1 MRVSCCAGKSQGG
14 RTVID
19 KGFNYLIYEDKSDIV
34 FKMFNELVSSGSP
47 GLCITTLY
55 PQKLKKMYGMDKAQV
70 HWLSDSTGDKDT
82 LSPTRLDFEITR
94 VINKFI
100 KGGGEPVFLLDGMA
114 YLSLEND
121 YDKVRKFVKRIN
133 DMASVNDATIMIVI
147 NPSSF
152 NRETL
157 AMLEKDF
164 DKIGSPGDLDAA
176 LAGPSA
182 PAPTPAP
189 AAPVHQASP
198 VSHAQPVVSSAS
210 LRIQAIPESPVDL
223 PVEEELELEIEDIY
237 LIHRGTGTLIQRRT
251 WREQDLIDPDLI
263 GGMFQAILDF
273 IGNSFASDQV
283 SEFSRLEVKGY
294 IILIADGKYI
304 SEAIVFSG
312 KAEEYIHKIM
322 NDIKKVLKDNITDI
336 ETQYATVFKDYN
348 GDVST
353 LRGTRKSLD
362 ALALGINR
370 ALEPHMKKGAKK
382 RLTDVEK
389 RQSQEKY
396 NMAVAAGR
404 CKKYE
409 DALIAYDAALAID
422 PSHQQSLFNKAT
434 VLQMLGRVSEALV
447 CYDQALRVNPND
459 AEIWGNRGIALRS
472 LGRTEEAIESYY
484 KGLGINPG
492 DSALWSNL
500 GIALRSVGRVKE
512 AIESYDKALDINPR
526 DAGVWSNK
534 GVVLGSMG
542 LLKEAIECYDKALA
556 IDPGRK
562 LAQRN
567 REIAVKELE
576 KRNTK

>member
-1 MRVSCCAGKSQGG
+1 
-14 RTVID
+14 
-19 KGFNYLIYEDKSDIV
+19 
-34 FKMFNELVSSGSP
+34 MFNELVSSGSP

-121 YDKVRKFVKRIN
+121 YDKVRKFLKRIN
-133 DMASVNDATIMIVI
+133 DMASMNDATIMVVI
-147 NPSSF
+147 NKDSF
-152 NRETL
+152 SKETV

-164 DKIGSPGDLDAA
+164 DRIGSPTELDAT
-176 LAGPSA
+176 LGPSA
-182 PAPTPAP
+182 PAAAPQAAPAP
-189 AAPVHQASP
+189 QVQQYIPSP
-198 VSHAQPVVSSAS
+198 QPVSSAS
-210 LRIQAIPESPVDL
+210 LRIHAPPESPAEAL
-223 PVEEELELEIEDIY
+223 VEEELDLEIEDIY
-237 LIHRGTGTLIQRRT
+237 LIHRNTGTLIHRRT

-263 GGMFQAILDF
+263 GGMFQAIMDF
-273 IGNSFASDQV
+273 IKNSFASDQV
-283 SEFSRLEVKGY
+283 SDFSRMDVKGY
-294 IILIADGKYI
+294 IILIADGEYV

-322 NDIKKVLKDNITDI
+322 NDIKKVLKDNITGI
-336 ETQYATVFKDYN
+336 EKEYEGVFKEYS
-348 GDVST
+348 GDVSK
-353 LRGTRKSLD
+353 LRGTRKALD
-362 ALALGINR
+362 ELALGINK
-370 ALEPHMKKGAKK
+370 ALEPHMKKGTKK
-382 RLTDVEK
+382 RLTDVER

-396 NMAVAAGR
+396 NIGITAGR
-404 CKKYE
+404 GRKYE
-409 DALIAYDAALAID
+409 DALKAYDEALSID
-422 PSHQQSLFNKAT
+422 PNHFQSLFNKAV
-434 VLQMLGRVSEALV
+434 VLQMLGRVGEALV
-447 CYDQALRVNPND
+447 CYDHATQVNPMD
-459 AEIWGNRGIALRS
+459 SEVWGNRGIALRS

-512 AIESYDKALDINPR
+512 AIECYDKAIDINPR

-576 KRNTK
+576 KRNTR

>member
-1 MRVSCCAGKSQGG
+1 ML
-14 RTVID
+14 D
-19 KGFNYLIYEDKSDIV
+19 KGFNYLIYEEKSDV
-34 FKMFNELVSSGSP
+34 AFKMFTDLISAGSP

-100 KGGGEPVFLLDGMA
+100 KGGGAPVFLLDGMA

-121 YDKVRKFVKRIN
+121 YDKVRKFIKRIN
-133 DMASVNDATIMIVI
+133 DMASMNDATIMVVI
-147 NPSSF
+147 NPNSF
-152 NRETL
+152 SKETV

-164 DKIGSPGDLDAA
+164 DKIGPPTELDCS
-176 LAGPSA
+176 LGPSA
-182 PAPTPAP
+182 PIPTHGMPAQVQ
-189 AAPVHQASP
+189 AAA
-198 VSHAQPVVSSAS
+198 PVVSSAS
-210 LRIQAIPESPVDL
+210 LRIQMPPESPVDT
-223 PVEEELELEIEDIY
+223 PVEEELDLEIEDIY

-273 IGNSFASDQV
+273 ISNSFASDQV

-322 NDIKKVLKDNITDI
+322 NDIKKVLKENISGI
-336 ETQYATVFKDYN
+336 EDQYESVFKNYD
-348 GDVST
+348 GDVGK

-362 ALALGINR
+362 ALALGINK
-370 ALEPHMKKGAKK
+370 ALEPHMKKGVKK
-382 RLTDVEK
+382 RLTDVER

-396 NMAVAAGR
+396 NMAIAAGR
-404 CKKYE
+404 SKKYE
-409 DALIAYDAALAID
+409 DALKAYDEALAID
-422 PSHQQSLFNKAT
+422 PGHHQSLFNKAV
-434 VLQMLGRVSEALV
+434 VLQMLGRVQEALV
-447 CYDQALRVNPND
+447 YYDKALEVNPND
-459 AEIWGNRGIALRS
+459 CETWGNRGIALRS

-512 AIESYDKALDINPR
+512 AIECYDKAIDINPR